1 MNLSKLVRANLRY
14 FLVSYLGVVV
24 GTALSA
30 AILVGALAV
39 GDSVRLSL
47 RDRAM
52 ERLAGAFAVIS
63 TGDRYF
69 DDSLDERIERAGPD
83 GLDSEPSVLLE
94 LPGMAARQDASA
106 RANVI
111 RVIGVPAGFLPGIDT
126 SASDRVW
133 LNPSLARQLHAVV
146 GDEVVIRVHKPSALS
161 RDAVITP
168 RDTVAVA
175 LRFKVAGIVS
185 PNAGGDLA
193 LQAGQTPPWN
203 AFVSRKALATAAS
216 LSGRGNLVWFRP
228 IVNHSEPITGVRLLA
243 ELSRRLATA
252 WHLDDAELSVRQTVG
267 TNAGFEL
274 ISHRIFIESSVGS
287 AALHPLASGTATA
300 QPILTYLVN
309 GITARNREVP
319 YSMVTAAGA
328 PWTPTDLADD
338 EIVVNSWLA
347 NELRVKAGDTVD
359 MAYFVADTGPRLV
372 ERTNHF
378 RVRSIVPLEGLY
390 ADRSLMPEFPGIAK
404 AESTQDWDAGFP
416 LVRKIR
422 NEDEAYWKKW
432 RGTPKAFISLRTG
445 QRLWANRFGD
455 LTAIRWSTQSVPDA
469 KLSASGIEEELRSR
483 LQPEEFG
490 LRIDPVKERVLT
502 AAAEGQDFG
511 GLFLSFSFF
520 LLGASLLLTAM
531 LFRFS
536 LERRARE
543 IGVLLALGWPTQKV
557 YRVLWSEGFTLAL
570 LGAALGAG
578 LGILYAY
585 GVLWGLATV
594 WKSAVAHAELNFH
607 LTLFSVVLGCVL
619 SAVAAALTLGLT
631 LRKLVQRQ
639 ARELLTEGS
648 LESALVTAHPV
659 GPSAWWLLAANGL
672 IAAGLTVAAT
682 VGGPSQSGIF
692 FGAGSL
698 WLLEGVL
705 VLRIQL
711 NRLARPPLSTSASG
725 RRPRIL
731 RLAIRGLT
739 RHPSRS
745 LGAAGLLAS
754 ASFLLCAVGAFK
766 VEDIPGAG
774 SRSSGTGGFALWAR
788 TALPVLQDL
797 NTPEGRE
804 FYSLLAKD
812 VENVSIVPFRV
823 HEGDD
828 ASCLNL
834 ARAQRPR
841 LLGVTPEALAR
852 RGAFSFA
859 ELGAAQAGTNG
870 WLSLISSGSD
880 SPETPA
886 IGDAASLQWI
896 LHKSI
901 GDTLDYVDEQGRPF
915 KVRIVGSLE
924 ASVLQGNL
932 IVAESE
938 LIRRFPGETG
948 HREFLVETPPGRESA
963 VAATL
968 SRSLQ
973 DVGFEASPTWE
984 RLAQFN
990 AVQNTYLDTFQLL
1003 GGLGLLLGSAGFGVI
1018 VLRNLQERRGELGLM
1033 LALGFEPR
1041 FLVRLAWLENGLL
1054 LACGLGLGIAAAAV
1068 AVAPSLRPGGAPLPW
1083 TSLTATMGIVLING
1097 LLWTWIAARRAISG
1111 PLLLALRELG

>member
-1 MNLSKLVRANLRY
+1 MKLRELIGANLRY
-14 FLVSYLGVVV
+14 YFSSYLGVVI
-24 GTALSA
+24 GTSLSA
-30 AILVGALAV
+30 AILIGALAV

-47 RDRAM
+47 RDRAI
-52 ERLAGAFAVIS
+52 ERLAGALAVIS

-69 DDSLDERIERAGPD
+69 DDSLDERIEHAGPD
-83 GLDSEPSVLLE
+83 GLDSEPFVLLE
-94 LPGMAARQDASA
+94 LPGTAARQDASA

-111 RVIGVPAGFLPGIDT
+111 RVIGVPDGFLPGIDT
-126 SASDRVW
+126 SAADRVW

-175 LRFKVAGIVS
+175 LRFKVAGIA
-185 PNAGGDLA
+185 PPKAGGDLA

-203 AFVSRKALATAAS
+203 AFVSRKVLATAAS

-228 IVNHSEPITGVRLLA
+228 VGNHSEPILE

-252 WHLDDAELSVRQTVG
+252 WHLDDAELSVRPTSG
-267 TNAGFEL
+267 TNGGWEL

-287 AALHPLASGTATA
+287 AAIQPLAAGIVTA
-300 QPILTYLVN
+300 QPILTYMVN
-309 GITARNREVP
+309 GITAGNREVP

-328 PWTPTDLADD
+328 PWTPADLADD
-338 EIVVNSWLA
+338 EIIVNSWLA

-372 ERTNHF
+372 EKTNHF
-378 RVRSIVPLEGLY
+378 RVRSVVPLEGIY

-432 RGTPKAFISLRTG
+432 RGTPKAFVSLGTG
-445 QRLWANRFGD
+445 QRLWANRFGN
-455 LTAIRWSTQSVPDA
+455 LTAIRWSTNSMASA
-469 KLSASGIEEELRSR
+469 KLTASGIQDELRSR
-483 LQPEEFG
+483 LNPEEFS
-490 LRIDPVKERVLT
+490 LRMDPVRERVLT

-570 LGAALGAG
+570 LGTAFGAG

-607 LTLFSVVLGCVL
+607 LTLFSVVLGSIL
-619 SAVAAALTLGLT
+619 SVAAAGLTLGLT

-639 ARELLTEGS
+639 ARELLAEGS
-648 LESALVTAHPV
+648 LESALTTVHPV
-659 GPSAWWLLAANGL
+659 GPYAWWILGANGL
-672 IAAGLTVAAT
+672 IAAGLTVVAT
-682 VGGPSQSGIF
+682 MGGPSQSGIF

-698 WLLEGVL
+698 WLLEGIL
-705 VLRIQL
+705 ALRIQL
-711 NRLARPPLSTSASG
+711 NRLARPPLSSSASG
-725 RRPRIL
+725 SGPRII

-766 VEDIPGAG
+766 LEDVPGAG

-797 NTPEGRE
+797 NTAEGRE

-812 VENVSIVPFRV
+812 MENVSVVPFRV

-841 LLGVTPEALAR
+841 LLGVDPGALAR
-852 RGAFSFA
+852 RGCFSFA
-859 ELGAAQAGTNG
+859 ELAPAQTGTNG
-870 WLSLISSGSD
+870 WLSLIPSSSD
-880 SPETPA
+880 SAETPA

-948 HREFLVETPPGRESA
+948 HREFLVETPQGRESA
-963 VAATL
+963 VSATL

-1018 VLRNLQERRGELGLM
+1018 ILRNLHERRGELGLM

-1041 FLVRLAWLENGLL
+1041 FLVRLAWLENGVL
-1054 LACGLGLGIAAAAV
+1054 LALGLGLGIMAAAV

-1083 TSLTATMGIVLING
+1083 ASLTATMGIVLVNG
-1097 LLWTWIAARRAISG
+1097 LLWTWIAAQRAVRG